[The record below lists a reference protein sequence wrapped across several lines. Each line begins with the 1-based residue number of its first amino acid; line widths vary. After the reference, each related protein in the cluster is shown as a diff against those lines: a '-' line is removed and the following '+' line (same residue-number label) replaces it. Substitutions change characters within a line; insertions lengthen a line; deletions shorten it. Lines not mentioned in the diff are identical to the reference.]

1 MGEAGEKILVVEDEK
16 PIAEILKFNLEREG
30 YKVLLAFDGEEA
42 VARALGERPDLVIL
56 DIMLPKKDG
65 FTVCR
70 QVRAGSRIP
79 IMMLTAKQEEVDKVL
94 GLELGADDYITKP
107 FSVREVI
114 ARVKAVLR
122 RTGGPLSLD
131 GESGEGLDG
140 QPLPKPFKVGE
151 LLIDPSSYEIQKG
164 DAKISV
170 TRREFEIVMFLATRP
185 GHVFS
190 REVLLDRIW
199 GYKYFGDTR
208 TVDVA
213 IRRLREK
220 IEDDPSLPKFIKTKR
235 GVGYY
240 WEKSS

>member
-16 PIAEILKFNLEREG
+16 PIAEIVKFNLEREG
-30 YKVLLAFDGEEA
+30 YQVLLAFDGDEA

-65 FTVCR
+65 FSVCR
-70 QVRAGSRIP
+70 QIRAASKVP
-79 IMMLTAKQEEVDKVL
+79 IVMLTAKQEEVDKVL

-107 FSVREVI
+107 FSVRELV

-122 RTGGPLSLD
+122 RTAGSLSLD
-131 GESGEGLDG
+131 AEGAEG
-140 QPLPKPFKVGE
+140 AAGPGASKPFKVGE
-151 LLIDPSSYEIQKG
+151 LQIDPNSYEIQKG
-164 DAKISV
+164 DTRIPV

-185 GHVFS
+185 GHVFT
-190 REVLLDRIW
+190 REVLLDKIW

-220 IEDDPSLPKFIKTKR
+220 IEDDPSFPKYIKTKR